1 MAQEVYPGITVD
13 LRAQSGRPCFSGT
26 RTPIASVL
34 GVLAGGSS
42 FEEAERGFLVSD
54 QQIRAALG
62 YAAETAGRKERS
74 YVAKSGPHSAYNWRQ
89 PSPRPAP

>member
-13 LRAQSGRPCFSGT
+13 PQVQSGRPCFAGT

-42 FEEAERGFLVSD
+42 FEEAQRGFGVSEHE
-54 QQIRAALG
+54 IRTALA
-62 YAAETAGRKERS
+62 YAAERLDRPVAPTADVR
-74 YVAKSGPHSAYNWRQ
+74 VAP
-89 PSPRPAP
+89 